1 MNFHFG
7 VVSLILV
14 ASCFATQMTIDKIT
28 VVNKCAKPVYF
39 ANSNPKNGKIGAGDT
54 WSADWMIGGGN
65 VKGRFAFSYLPDTFS
80 GTNSGDQRTSAW
92 VEFATDSMKPGVPI
106 EKKNFNFV
114 NSQGIIDLDLQI
126 SALTSSGSLV
136 CPDAKARTALDPNAC
151 STFPDASAKVENG
164 FCNFLYGGDGNACAT
179 SDNGRYACTSSF
191 ANYVSDHSMIW
202 VADDGSSAT
211 SGHWLAQARSTGRSS
226 GEAEFP
232 SKPAAYEDAFV
243 GQPSLNGRVGCNARA
258 NGGKAVNFECY
269 ESCCYPRA
277 LGPSH
282 ASVER
287 QHACESVGGVS
298 AGTQG
303 FVACEGHAGD
313 VHVANLEIVLCPAR
327 SELSSSSVK
336 MPSCPADAPAEYQNQ
351 NPFTWEQAPGQFK
364 GKAKPSLMV

>member
-1 MNFHFG
+1 MNFHFA
-7 VVSLILV
+7 VELILV

-28 VVNKCAKPVYF
+28 VINKCAKPVYF
-39 ANSNPKNGKIGAGDT
+39 ANSNPKNGKIAGGDT
-54 WSADWMIGGGN
+54 WSGDWKIGGGN
-65 VKGRFAFSYLPDTFS
+65 VKGRFAFSYLQDTFS

-136 CPDAKARTALDPNAC
+136 CPDAKARTALDPQEC
-151 STFPDASAKVENG
+151 SKFPDASAKVDNG

-179 SDNGRYACTSSF
+179 SDQGRYACTSAF

-232 SKPAAYEDAFV
+232 SKNAAYEDHFV
-243 GQPSLNGRVGCNARA
+243 GLPSRNGRVGCNANN

-282 ASVER
+282 GSVDR
-287 QHACESVGGVS
+287 QHACEAVGGVS

-313 VHVANLEIVLCPAR
+313 INVANLEIVLCPAR

-351 NPFTWEQAPGQFK
+351 NPPTWEQAPGQFK